1 MGKDNAFEIEN
12 QPSLRIL
19 VSENSEDDILRVMRE
34 LKKGGYHP
42 VYERVETAAAMKK
55 ALLDKQWDIIIC
67 DYNLPKL
74 KAPLVI
80 ALLRETN
87 TNVPLIIISGI
98 NGEETAVECMRLGV
112 QDYIMKSDFSRLC
125 PAVARQLEEAKTRN
139 KQRQENSQ
147 SEAALE
153 ALRQSE
159 EKHRTIL
166 GNIEEGYYEIDL
178 NGNFI
183 YFNDSMSRILG
194 YHREELIGMN
204 SRQCTDEENAKKLFK
219 TFHEV
224 YKTGKSA
231 KGFDWQ
237 IIRKNGTER
246 YIEASVSLQKDASGK
261 PKYFSGIVRDITERK
276 RVESQRE
283 AALEALRK
291 SEELYTKLV
300 AAIPDV
306 IIRTDLE
313 GNILFANDNTLKL
326 GGYRREEIEGQSMIK
341 FIVPEDRKDAI
352 KNLMLIMKK
361 KIKPREYKLLIKDG
375 GAIPFEVNGDVLRNK
390 DGTPF
395 GAVHVGRDI
404 SERKRIEK
412 IMRENEE
419 RLRGI
424 TKNLPGIIFQ
434 FYAKDNGAYGI
445 SYASERLTEFLGAGA
460 NTDNLFSLFLSQ
472 IHEEDR
478 DRFLASMKTAVEE
491 GTSWNFEGRFSV
503 ITTGEMIWFQGLATP
518 SRDEDQMVF
527 NGILLNI
534 TERKLAEEKFHKI
547 FMTTPDCIAITRM
560 KDGLLMD
567 VNNGFEEI
575 TGWPRSK
582 ALGKTSYEINFWND
596 TADRAFMINELRS
609 GRDIL
614 HREFEFRRSDGSVR
628 AGIYSARSIKI
639 DGEACL
645 IFILQDVTEH
655 KRMDAELQRTL
666 DSLRKAFGTTIQV
679 MISAIEMRDPYTAG
693 HQKRC
698 ADIARAIATEMGF
711 AQERI
716 DGIRMVGTI
725 HDIGKLSVPAEIL
738 TKPTKLTKI
747 EFSLIKEHSRSGY
760 DMLKNI
766 ESPWPLAEIIYQHH
780 ERMNGTGYPRKLK
793 GDEILM
799 EARIM
804 AVADVVEAMSAH
816 RPYRAALGIEAA
828 LTEIEKNR
836 GILYDDAVVD
846 ACLRLFGDKG
856 YKLP

>member
-1 MGKDNAFEIEN
+1 
-12 QPSLRIL
+12 
-19 VSENSEDDILRVMRE
+19 
-34 LKKGGYHP
+34 
-42 VYERVETAAAMKK
+42 
-55 ALLDKQWDIIIC
+55 
-67 DYNLPKL
+67 
-74 KAPLVI
+74 
-80 ALLRETN
+80 
-87 TNVPLIIISGI
+87 
-98 NGEETAVECMRLGV
+98 
-112 QDYIMKSDFSRLC
+112 
-125 PAVARQLEEAKTRN
+125 
-139 KQRQENSQ
+139 
-147 SEAALE
+147 
-153 ALRQSE
+153 
-159 EKHRTIL
+159 
-166 GNIEEGYYEIDL
+166 
-178 NGNFI
+178 
-183 YFNDSMSRILG
+183 
-194 YHREELIGMN
+194 
-204 SRQCTDEENAKKLFK
+204 
-219 TFHEV
+219 
-224 YKTGKSA
+224 
-231 KGFDWQ
+231 
-237 IIRKNGTER
+237 
-246 YIEASVSLQKDASGK
+246 
-261 PKYFSGIVRDITERK
+261 
-276 RVESQRE
+276 
-283 AALEALRK
+283 
-291 SEELYTKLV
+291 
-300 AAIPDV
+300 
-306 IIRTDLE
+306 
-313 GNILFANDNTLKL
+313 
-326 GGYRREEIEGQSMIK
+326 
-341 FIVPEDRKDAI
+341 
-352 KNLMLIMKK
+352 
-361 KIKPREYKLLIKDG
+361 
-375 GAIPFEVNGDVLRNK
+375 
-390 DGTPF
+390 
-395 GAVHVGRDI
+395 
-404 SERKRIEK
+404 
-412 IMRENEE
+412 
-419 RLRGI
+419 
-424 TKNLPGIIFQ
+424 
-434 FYAKDNGAYGI
+434 
-445 SYASERLTEFLGAGA
+445 
-460 NTDNLFSLFLSQ
+460 
-472 IHEEDR
+472 
-478 DRFLASMKTAVEE
+478 
-491 GTSWNFEGRFSV
+491 
-503 ITTGEMIWFQGLATP
+503 
-518 SRDEDQMVF
+518 
-527 NGILLNI
+527 
-534 TERKLAEEKFHKI
+534 
-547 FMTTPDCIAITRM
+547 MTTPDCIAITRM

-614 HREFEFRRSDGSVR
+614 HREFEFRRGDGSVR

-828 LTEIEKNR
+828 LTEIEKTGVR
-836 GILYDDAVVD
+836 YDDAVVD